1 MREWSP
7 SLQHVVL
14 STRKGTGFGKSRIT
28 SKWAETFRGA
38 RYICCEWVGS
48 KKNFSFSQKFFFR
61 PPSLKRL
68 KFLRFHEN
76 SSRMAENDQILASRV
91 PKWPHF
97 HTGGVKKG
105 FRSIGK
111 SIWVLWLKTWIW
123 LLLYSR
129 RHSEEA
135 SLSIVLKLW
144 WPISAILGMSSIK
157 KI

>member
-1 MREWSP
+1 MRIGT
-7 SLQHVVL
+7 VL
-14 STRKGTGFGKSRIT
+14 ASVKIA
-28 SKWAETFRGA
+28 SKLTETFRVA
-38 RYICCEWVGS
+38 RYICGEWVRS
-48 KKNFSFSQKFFFR
+48 KKKKIFPKKFFSR

-68 KFLRFHEN
+68 KFLKFHEN
-76 SSRMAENDQILASRV
+76 GSRMAENDQFLASRV

-129 RHSEEA
+129 RHSGEA
-135 SLSIVLKLW
+135 PLSIVLRLW
-144 WPISAILGMSSIK
+144 WPLSNILMMSFIK
-157 KI
+157 KNQVAMAI